1 LRSNL
6 LTERRERM
14 ADLLFAVV
22 TIASFAVLIAFVYGC
37 AKL

>member
-1 LRSNL
+1 
-6 LTERRERM
+6 M